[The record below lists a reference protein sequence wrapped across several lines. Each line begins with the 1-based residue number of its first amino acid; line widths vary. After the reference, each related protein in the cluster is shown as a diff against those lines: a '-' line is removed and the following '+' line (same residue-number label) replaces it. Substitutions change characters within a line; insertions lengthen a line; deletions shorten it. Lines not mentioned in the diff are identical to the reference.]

1 MSGDTS
7 LGFNSSP
14 ELAQILSA
22 RQALRI
28 LDAAISRTES
38 RLRTLP
44 ALVPSPGFG
53 GGGAGGGSG
62 GSKNGS
68 LKNKFFGVERGG
80 VNIGPMGI
88 DKGGIGLNKGFMRFG
103 GAAVS
108 TLVGFHIASS
118 VGNQVMDLAERD
130 RALKEKGA
138 TAGERVAA
146 HAAHAGG
153 SFLEQAAALTGVS
166 GVAEMALRGGGF
178 TKEGATK
185 AIKETFEDIRDLGR
199 ASGERNAA
207 FKAALAKS
215 GAEVRK
221 KYNDAYTYLRAWTPE
236 DFDVEGTVDR
246 EDLRAEMLR
255 INQGRLE
262 AWMDDAGN
270 SARRKAA
277 RDSRG
282 D

>member
-1 MSGDTS
+1 MSGATS
-7 LGFNSSP
+7 FNTSP

-44 ALVPSPGFG
+44 AMVPSPRL
-53 GGGAGGGSG
+53 GGGAGGSG
-62 GSKNGS
+62 GGTGRSS
-68 LKNKFFGVERGG
+68 LRNKFFGVERGG

-138 TAGERVAA
+138 TAGERAA
-146 HAAHAGG
+146 SIAAHAGG
-153 SFLEQAAALTGVS
+153 SFLEQAASLTGVS

-178 TKEGATK
+178 TKEGAAEAVK
-185 AIKETFEDIRDLGR
+185 DLFDNIKTLGR
-199 ASGERNAA
+199 AGRERNEAFRAA
-207 FKAALAKS
+207 IAKS

-221 KYNDAYTYLRAWTPE
+221 KYNDAYTYLRAWTPD
-236 DFDVEGTVDR
+236 DFDVEGQVDR
-246 EDLRAEMLR
+246 EDLLNEMHR

-262 AWMDDAGN
+262 AWMDDANN

>member
-1 MSGDTS
+1 MSGATD
-7 LGFNSSP
+7 FNTSP

-44 ALVPSPGFG
+44 ALVPSPGLGGGTG
-53 GGGAGGGSG
+53 GGGSSGGGSR
-62 GSKNGS
+62 SS
-68 LKNKFFGVERGG
+68 LRNKFFGVERGG

-178 TKEGATK
+178 TKEGAAEAVK
-185 AIKETFEDIRDLGR
+185 DLFDNIKTLGR
-199 ASGERNAA
+199 AGRERNEAFRAA
-207 FKAALAKS
+207 IAKP

-221 KYNDAYTYLRAWTPE
+221 KYNDAYTYLRAWTPD

>member
-1 MSGDTS
+1 MSGATN
-7 LGFNSSP
+7 FNTSP

-44 ALVPSPGFG
+44 AMVPSPGFG
-53 GGGAGGGSG
+53 GGTGGGGSSGG
-62 GSKNGS
+62 GSRPS
-68 LKNKFFGVERGG
+68 LRNKFFGVERGG
-80 VNIGPMGI
+80 VNFGPASI
-88 DKGGIGLNKGFMRFG
+88 DKGGLGLNKGFLRFG
-103 GAAVS
+103 GAGVS
-108 TLVGFHIASS
+108 TMVGFHITGAI
-118 VGNQVMDLAERD
+118 GNQAMDLAERD
-130 RALKEKGA
+130 RELRKKGA
-138 TAGERVAA
+138 SPAERIATGAA
-146 HAAHAGG
+146 YAGG
-153 SFLEQAAALTGVS
+153 SFLEQASSLSGVS
-166 GVAEMALRGGGF
+166 SVAEMALRGGGF
-178 TKEGATK
+178 TKEGA
-185 AIKETFEDIRDLGR
+185 AEAVRDVFENIRTLGR
-199 ASGERNAA
+199 AGRERNEAFRAA
-207 FKAALAKS
+207 IAKS

-221 KYNDAYTYLRAWTPE
+221 KYNDAYTYLRAWTPD

-262 AWMDDAGN
+262 AWMDDANN